1 MSLAERQAKRTCHID
16 EGKRESW
23 LNGRERERER
33 VESGSTS
40 YAQRTLCCAFCW
52 ACCCRF
58 VPAKNKISSRR
69 KKMVKGKATAQEKP
83 A

>member
-16 EGKRESW
+16 ERERERESET
-23 LNGRERERER
+23 RRERER
-33 VESGSTS
+33 VESGTTS